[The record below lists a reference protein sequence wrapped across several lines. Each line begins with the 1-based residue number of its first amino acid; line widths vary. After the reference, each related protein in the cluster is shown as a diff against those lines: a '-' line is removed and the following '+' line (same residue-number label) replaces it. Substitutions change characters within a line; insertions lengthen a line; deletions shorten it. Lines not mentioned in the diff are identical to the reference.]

1 MKTGQVDPPSHLR
14 GRPRVL
20 NVAAMEDI
28 RELIHEAPSLL
39 LDEVAE

>member
-1 MKTGQVDPPSHLR
+1 LR